1 MIRLKKLCKIS
12 CKPSHSAVNQTW
24 RLIPEPAMIAVP
36 EAMLAVIQQA
46 MPEKFDMNETRTS
59 SMQET
64 TFTTTTAK
72 GQT

>member
-1 MIRLKKLCKIS
+1 
-12 CKPSHSAVNQTW
+12 
-24 RLIPEPAMIAVP
+24 MIAVP